1 MRNMVALW
9 GAPLLLATASLA
21 SRSRC
26 RCQLLHHSPRLAV
39 LCPNAVQYQS
49 RLPGS
54 CLFCGSTHH
63 LNLFLQGEEGS
74 ALSSTCSSCKS
85 PHLDLCH
92 PLPRILTV
100 VTLLSYCNVLE
111 ITEEALMN
119 ELAATGGK
127 GLTHAYFITLVYTC
141 FFVGSWDYV
150 LFLLLFGCVREWQK
164 KVKFEKY
171 LQFLSGKNT
180 SHVLAV
186 VDDEEHQCDYR
197 W

>member
-1 MRNMVALW
+1 MN
-9 GAPLLLATASLA
+9 LLPQEARGSHTHTLSHLFTLA
-21 SRSRC
+21 
-26 RCQLLHHSPRLAV
+26 
-39 LCPNAVQYQS
+39 
-49 RLPGS
+49 
-54 CLFCGSTHH
+54 
-63 LNLFLQGEEGS
+63 
-74 ALSSTCSSCKS
+74 
-85 PHLDLCH
+85 
-92 PLPRILTV
+92 
-100 VTLLSYCNVLE
+100 
-111 ITEEALMN
+111 
-119 ELAATGGK
+119 
-127 GLTHAYFITLVYTC
+127 